1 VLVPKH
7 SGTTKYTVFA
17 EKFTIGAN
25 EFELDNL
32 LQESKVKKEG
42 LA

>member
-7 SGTTKYTVFA
+7 SGTTKYTVFV
-17 EKFTIGAN
+17 EKFTVGAS
-25 EFELDNL
+25 EFGLDSL
-32 LQESKVKKEG
+32 HQESKVKKEG